1 MRAVQIDQVKTPGS
15 VHTVPTPEPGAGE
28 ILVRVTVAGVN
39 PIDWKIRDGEGG
51 NKPKLPLTLG
61 QDFAGVVERLG
72 AGVTG
77 YTHGDRIFGV
87 ARTHG
92 AYAEYTVVKADSQ
105 PEPIAPTGG
114 AITDEQAA
122 SLPTPALTAYAALE
136 KLGVEKDTKIVIQG
150 ANGAVGG
157 FAVQMA
163 HARGAHV
170 IATVKGDTAAA
181 DQLGADEVIDVSE
194 ADVVQAL
201 RGLHPEGVD
210 AILDVVSDADAL
222 KALASTIRG
231 GGRLVTTIH
240 DADEKYFNDHGI
252 EATNLTMSDTP
263 QSSRAGLETLVR
275 MVVDGTITPRITTRA
290 PLAEAADLLERQKA
304 GKVGVKAV
312 VEVSEA

>member
-1 MRAVQIDQVKTPGS
+1 MRAVQIDQVKTPGA
-15 VHTVPTPEPGAGE
+15 VHTVPVPEPGVGE

-51 NKPKLPLTLG
+51 NMPKLPLTLG

-72 AGVTG
+72 TGVTG

-92 AYAEYTVVKADSQ
+92 SYAEYTVVKADSQ

-136 KLGVEKDTKIVIQG
+136 KLGVGKDTKVVIQG
-150 ANGAVGG
+150 ATGAVGG

-170 IATVKGDTAAA
+170 IATVKGDTASA
-181 DQLGADEVIDVSE
+181 DQLGADEVIDVDE
-194 ADVVQAL
+194 ADLIQAL
-201 RGLHPEGVD
+201 RGTHPEGVD
-210 AILDVVSDADAL
+210 AILDTVSDADAL
-222 KALASTIRG
+222 KRLASTIRG

-240 DADEKYFNDHGI
+240 DADERFFNEHGI
-252 EATNLTMSDTP
+252 EATNLTMSETP
-263 QSSRAGLETLVR
+263 QSSRAGLETMVR
-275 MVVDGTITPRITTRA
+275 MVVDGTITPRITARA
-290 PLAEAADLLERQKA
+290 PLADAANLLEQSKA

-312 VEVSEA
+312 VDVSEA